1 MIPSISLSQVILKQD
16 SVTYHCYTNRENR
29 ILGVT
34 ILEKLQQDTII
45 DLYKTHLVIKDSIID
60 FQYITIN
67 QQDTIIQK
75 QSKEIIRTND
85 NIKKLKYY
93 KYSTW
98 TLALTTLIFILL

>member
-1 MIPSISLSQVILKQD
+1 MIPSIGLSQIILKQD
-16 SVTYHCYTNRENR
+16 NVIYHCYTNRENR

-45 DLYKTHLVIKDSIID
+45 DLYKTHLVIKDSIIN

-75 QSKEIIRTND
+75 QSKEILRSVKDT
-85 NIKKLKYY
+85 KKLKYY
-93 KYSTW
+93 RYTTW